1 MIIMPRRTLV
11 PGCLAIALT
20 ALAAC
25 SQSSPSPAGP
35 TPPPT
40 PGAPTLTAPTPDA
53 PAGDVQ
59 LETVRPTLTVRN
71 GTSTVAGAR
80 VYEFQVS
87 DRSDFSAMV
96 AAQSGIAEGAGGNT
110 SFTPANDL
118 QPSTQMFWRARVSQG
133 SATSDWSVTAQFR
146 TAVLPFL
153 IRDTPAIFDPLTN
166 GSSVG
171 AVRGGRFTSE
181 GWEATSA
188 GDGIDYDIA
197 TCTSC
202 RLEFDVLGFANGLY
216 MFGIGEAKLIS
227 MGDASTFGSFSGFR
241 DHPWKV
247 QMGVASIDD
256 GTGLD
261 VVWRNGGGGEGTNP
275 GDHRVKIA
283 PGPAWSHTQPS
294 RVVLE
299 WTPAG
304 FAVSVDGKVWVNGH
318 FGGLAFAPPN
328 HRISLGCYPRNESF
342 EFAIYRNVT
351 LTRIN

>member
-25 SQSSPSPAGP
+25 SQSSSPAGP

-71 GTSTVAGAR
+71 GTSSAAGAMA
-80 VYEFQVS
+80 YEFHIS
-87 DRSDFSAMV
+87 DRSDFSTTV
-96 AAQSGIAEGAGGNT
+96 AAQSGVAEGSGGNT

-118 QPSTQMFWRARVSQG
+118 QPSTRMFWRARVSQG
-133 SATSDWSVTAQFR
+133 SATSAWSATAQFR

-153 IRDTPAIFDPLTN
+153 IRDTPAILDPLTN
-166 GSSVG
+166 GFSVG
-171 AVRGGRFTSE
+171 AVLGGRFTPE
-181 GWEATSA
+181 GWQATSDRDA
-188 GDGIDYDIA
+188 IDYDIA

-202 RLEFDVLGFANGLY
+202 RLEFDVLGFANGLH

-241 DHPWKV
+241 DHPWKM
-247 QMGVASIDD
+247 QMAIASVGD

-261 VVWRNGGGGEGTNP
+261 VVWRNGGSGEGVNP

-283 PGPAWSHTQPS
+283 PGPAWSSTQPS

-304 FAVSVDGKVWVNGH
+304 YTVSVNGQVWASGNFAGR
-318 FGGLAFAPPN
+318 AFAPPN
-328 HRISLGCYPRNESF
+328 QRISLGCYPRNESF
-342 EFAIYRNVT
+342 ESAIYRNVT
-351 LTRIN
+351 LTRID